1 MKKLFFPAIIVIS
14 LTFFACQSKPAADNS
29 ADESANVESAEQI
42 SEQPVEEAPL
52 AEEPTDSIPAT
63 DSLAT
68 DSLATDSLAVEPLA
82 EQPAPEQSVAEE
94 PLAEQPAPST
104 PSDKTE
110 IDGSDGNFV
119 AFVNEIVT
127 ADADGCIKIAFVL
140 DKVEESFVALVV
152 QIETLDGSRIAL
164 YPIKLAPGGTKGNVS
179 LCASS
184 GGVLSKL
191 TPGERYKLSFTR
203 TKRL

>member
-52 AEEPTDSIPAT
+52 SEEPTDSIP
-63 DSLAT
+63 AT

-94 PLAEQPAPST
+94 PAPST

-110 IDGSDGNFV
+110 IVGSDGNFV

-152 QIETLDGSRIAL
+152 QIETLDGSKIAL

>member
-29 ADESANVESAEQI
+29 ADESANVESAEPI
-42 SEQPVEEAPL
+42 SEQPLDEAPL

-68 DSLATDSLAVEPLA
+68 DSLAVESLA

-94 PLAEQPAPST
+94 PAPST
-104 PSDKTE
+104 PSGKTA
-110 IDGSDGNFV
+110 IDGSDGNYV
-119 AFVNEIVT
+119 ALVNEIVT

-140 DKVEESFVALVV
+140 DKVEESMVALVL
-152 QIETLDGSRIAL
+152 QIETLDGSKIAL

>member
-68 DSLATDSLAVEPLA
+68 DSLAVVPLA

-94 PLAEQPAPST
+94 PAPST

-110 IDGSDGNFV
+110 IVGSDGNFV

-152 QIETLDGSRIAL
+152 QIETLDGSEIAL

-203 TKRL
+203 AKRL

>member
-68 DSLATDSLAVEPLA
+68 DSLAVEPLA
-82 EQPAPEQSVAEE
+82 EQPAPKQSVAEE
-94 PLAEQPAPST
+94 PAPST

-110 IDGSDGNFV
+110 IVGSDGNFV

-152 QIETLDGSRIAL
+152 QIETLDGSKIAL

-203 TKRL
+203 AKRL

>member
-1 MKKLFFPAIIVIS
+1 MKKLFFPAIIVVS

-68 DSLATDSLAVEPLA
+68 DSLAVEPLA

-94 PLAEQPAPST
+94 PAPST

-110 IDGSDGNFV
+110 IVGSDGNFV

-152 QIETLDGSRIAL
+152 QIETLDGSKIAL

>member
-42 SEQPVEEAPL
+42 SEQPLEEAPL
-52 AEEPTDSIPAT
+52 AEEPTDSIP
-63 DSLAT
+63 AT

-94 PLAEQPAPST
+94 PAPST

-110 IDGSDGNFV
+110 IVGSDGNFV

-127 ADADGCIKIAFVL
+127 ADADGCIEIAFVL

-152 QIETLDGSRIAL
+152 QIETLDGSKIAL

>member
-68 DSLATDSLAVEPLA
+68 DSLAVEPLA

-94 PLAEQPAPST
+94 PVPST

-110 IDGSDGNFV
+110 IVGSDGNFV
-119 AFVNEIVT
+119 ALVNEIVT

-152 QIETLDGSRIAL
+152 QIETLDGSKIAL

>member
-52 AEEPTDSIPAT
+52 AEEPTDSIPAI
-63 DSLAT
+63 

-82 EQPAPEQSVAEE
+82 EQPAPEQPVAEE
-94 PLAEQPAPST
+94 PAPST

-110 IDGSDGNFV
+110 IVGSDGNFV

-152 QIETLDGSRIAL
+152 QIETLDGSKIAL

>member
-14 LTFFACQSKPAADNS
+14 LTFFACQSKPAADSS

-42 SEQPVEEAPL
+42 SEQPLDEAPL
-52 AEEPTDSIPAT
+52 AEEPTDSIP
-63 DSLAT
+63 AT

-94 PLAEQPAPST
+94 PAPST

-110 IDGSDGNFV
+110 IVGSDGNFV
-119 AFVNEIVT
+119 ALVNEIVT
-127 ADADGCIKIAFVL
+127 ADADGCIKVAFVL
-140 DKVEESFVALVV
+140 DKVEESIVALIL

-164 YPIKLAPGGTKGNVS
+164 YPIRLAPGGTKGNVS

-184 GGVLSKL
+184 GGVLSRL

-203 TKRL
+203 AKRQ

>member
-52 AEEPTDSIPAT
+52 SEEPTDSIP
-63 DSLAT
+63 AT

-94 PLAEQPAPST
+94 PAPST
-104 PSDKTE
+104 PSGKTA
-110 IDGSDGNFV
+110 IDGSDGNYV
-119 AFVNEIVT
+119 ALVNEIVT

-152 QIETLDGSRIAL
+152 QIETLDGSKIAL

-184 GGVLSKL
+184 GGVLSKI

>member
-52 AEEPTDSIPAT
+52 AEESTDSIP
-63 DSLAT
+63 AT

-94 PLAEQPAPST
+94 PAPST

-110 IDGSDGNFV
+110 IVGSDGNFV

-152 QIETLDGSRIAL
+152 QIETLDGSKIAL

>member
-68 DSLATDSLAVEPLA
+68 DSLAVVPLA

-94 PLAEQPAPST
+94 PAPST

-110 IDGSDGNFV
+110 IVGSDGNFV

-152 QIETLDGSRIAL
+152 QIETLDGSKIAL

-203 TKRL
+203 AKRL

>member
-42 SEQPVEEAPL
+42 SEQPLEEAPL
-52 AEEPTDSIPAT
+52 AEEPTDSIP
-63 DSLAT
+63 AT

-94 PLAEQPAPST
+94 PAPST

-110 IDGSDGNFV
+110 IVGSDGNFV
-119 AFVNEIVT
+119 ALVNEIVT

-152 QIETLDGSRIAL
+152 QIETLDGSKIAL

>member
-1 MKKLFFPAIIVIS
+1 MKKLFFPAIIVTS

-42 SEQPVEEAPL
+42 AEQPLEEAPL
-52 AEEPTDSIPAT
+52 AEEPTDSIP
-63 DSLAT
+63 AT

-94 PLAEQPAPST
+94 PAPSS

-110 IDGSDGNFV
+110 IVGSDGNFV

-127 ADADGCIKIAFVL
+127 ADADGCIEIAFVL

-152 QIETLDGSRIAL
+152 QIETLDGSKIAL

>member
-29 ADESANVESAEQI
+29 ADESANIESAEQI
-42 SEQPVEEAPL
+42 SEQPVEEARL
-52 AEEPTDSIPAT
+52 AEEPTDSIP
-63 DSLAT
+63 AT

-94 PLAEQPAPST
+94 PAPST

-110 IDGSDGNFV
+110 IVGSDGNFV

-152 QIETLDGSRIAL
+152 QIETLDGSKIAL

>member
-42 SEQPVEEAPL
+42 SEQPLEEAPL
-52 AEEPTDSIPAT
+52 AEEPTDSIP
-63 DSLAT
+63 AT

-94 PLAEQPAPST
+94 PLAEQSAPST

-110 IDGSDGNFV
+110 IVGSDGNFV
-119 AFVNEIVT
+119 ALVNEIVT

-152 QIETLDGSRIAL
+152 QIETLDGSKIAL

>member
-68 DSLATDSLAVEPLA
+68 DSLAVEPLA
-82 EQPAPEQSVAEE
+82 EQPAPEQPVAEE
-94 PLAEQPAPST
+94 PAPST

-110 IDGSDGNFV
+110 IVGSDGNFV

-152 QIETLDGSRIAL
+152 QIETLDGSKIAL
-164 YPIKLAPGGTKGNVS
+164 YPIKFAPGGTKGNVS

>member
-42 SEQPVEEAPL
+42 SELPVEEAPL
-52 AEEPTDSIPAT
+52 ADEPTDSIP
-63 DSLAT
+63 AT

-94 PLAEQPAPST
+94 PAPST

-110 IDGSDGNFV
+110 IVGSDGNFV

-127 ADADGCIKIAFVL
+127 ADADGCIQIAFVL

-152 QIETLDGSRIAL
+152 QIETLDGSKIAL

>member
-29 ADESANVESAEQI
+29 ADESANIESAEQI

-68 DSLATDSLAVEPLA
+68 DSLAVEPLA

-94 PLAEQPAPST
+94 PAPST

-110 IDGSDGNFV
+110 IVGSDGNFV

-152 QIETLDGSRIAL
+152 QIETLDGSKIAL

-203 TKRL
+203 AKRL

>member
-63 DSLAT
+63 DSI
-68 DSLATDSLAVEPLA
+68 ATDSLAVEPLA

-94 PLAEQPAPST
+94 PAPST

-110 IDGSDGNFV
+110 IVGSDGNFV

-152 QIETLDGSRIAL
+152 QIETLDGSKIAL

-203 TKRL
+203 AKRL

>member
-42 SEQPVEEAPL
+42 SEQAVEEAPL
-52 AEEPTDSIPAT
+52 AEEPTDSIP
-63 DSLAT
+63 AT

-94 PLAEQPAPST
+94 PAPST

-110 IDGSDGNFV
+110 IVGSDGNFV

-152 QIETLDGSRIAL
+152 QIETLDGSKIAL

-184 GGVLSKL
+184 GGVLSKI

>member
-42 SEQPVEEAPL
+42 SEQPLEEAPL
-52 AEEPTDSIPAT
+52 AEEPTDSIP
-63 DSLAT
+63 AT

-94 PLAEQPAPST
+94 PAPST

-110 IDGSDGNFV
+110 IVGSDGNFV

-152 QIETLDGSRIAL
+152 QIETLDGSKIAL

-203 TKRL
+203 AKRL

>member
-68 DSLATDSLAVEPLA
+68 DSLAVEPLA
-82 EQPAPEQSVAEE
+82 EQPAPEQPVAEE
-94 PLAEQPAPST
+94 PAPST

-110 IDGSDGNFV
+110 IVGSDGNFV

-152 QIETLDGSRIAL
+152 QIETLDGSKIAL

-191 TPGERYKLSFTR
+191 TPGEQYKLSFTR

>member
-29 ADESANVESAEQI
+29 ADESANVESAEPI
-42 SEQPVEEAPL
+42 SEQPLDEAPL
-52 AEEPTDSIPAT
+52 AEAPTDST
-63 DSLAT
+63 LAT
-68 DSLATDSLAVEPLA
+68 DSLATDSLAVQSLA

-94 PLAEQPAPST
+94 PAPST
-104 PSDKTE
+104 PSGKTA
-110 IDGSDGNFV
+110 IDGSDGNYV
-119 AFVNEIVT
+119 ALVNEIVT

-140 DKVEESFVALVV
+140 DKVEESMVALVL
-152 QIETLDGSRIAL
+152 QIETLDGSKIAL

>member
-29 ADESANVESAEQI
+29 ADESANVESAELI

-82 EQPAPEQSVAEE
+82 EQPALEQSVAEE
-94 PLAEQPAPST
+94 PAPLT

-110 IDGSDGNFV
+110 IVGSDGNFV

-127 ADADGCIKIAFVL
+127 ADADGCIQIAFVL

-152 QIETLDGSRIAL
+152 QIETLDGSKIAL

-191 TPGERYKLSFTR
+191 TPGERYRLSFTR

>member
-68 DSLATDSLAVEPLA
+68 DSLAVEPLA
-82 EQPAPEQSVAEE
+82 EQPAPEQPVAEE
-94 PLAEQPAPST
+94 PAPST

-110 IDGSDGNFV
+110 IVGSDGNFV
-119 AFVNEIVT
+119 ALVNEIVT

-152 QIETLDGSRIAL
+152 QIETLDGSKIAL

>member
-68 DSLATDSLAVEPLA
+68 DSLAVESLA

-94 PLAEQPAPST
+94 PAPST

-110 IDGSDGNFV
+110 IVGSDGNFV

-152 QIETLDGSRIAL
+152 QIETLDGSKIAL

-203 TKRL
+203 AKRL

>member
-1 MKKLFFPAIIVIS
+1 MKKLFFPAIIVTS

-42 SEQPVEEAPL
+42 SEQPVEEASL
-52 AEEPTDSIPAT
+52 AEEPTDSIP
-63 DSLAT
+63 AT

-94 PLAEQPAPST
+94 PAPST

-152 QIETLDGSRIAL
+152 QIETLDGSKIAL
-164 YPIKLAPGGTKGNVS
+164 YLIKLAPGGTKGNVS

-203 TKRL
+203 AKRL

>member
-42 SEQPVEEAPL
+42 SEQPLEEAPL
-52 AEEPTDSIPAT
+52 AEEPTDSIP
-63 DSLAT
+63 AT

-82 EQPAPEQSVAEE
+82 EQPAPEQSVAE
-94 PLAEQPAPST
+94 QPAPST

-110 IDGSDGNFV
+110 IVGSDGNFV
-119 AFVNEIVT
+119 ALVNEIVT

-140 DKVEESFVALVV
+140 DKVEESIVTLIL
-152 QIETLDGSRIAL
+152 QIETLDGSKIAL

-203 TKRL
+203 AKRQ

>member
-68 DSLATDSLAVEPLA
+68 DSLAVEPLA

-94 PLAEQPAPST
+94 PAPST

-110 IDGSDGNFV
+110 IVGSDGNFV

-152 QIETLDGSRIAL
+152 QIETLDGSKIAL

-184 GGVLSKL
+184 GGVLSKI

>member
-1 MKKLFFPAIIVIS
+1 MKKLFFPAIIVTS

-29 ADESANVESAEQI
+29 ADESANVESAEPI
-42 SEQPVEEAPL
+42 SEQPLDEAPL
-52 AEEPTDSIPAT
+52 AEEPTDSIP
-63 DSLAT
+63 AT

-94 PLAEQPAPST
+94 PAPST

-152 QIETLDGSRIAL
+152 QIETLDGSKIAL

>member
-52 AEEPTDSIPAT
+52 AEEPTDSIPAI
-63 DSLAT
+63 

-94 PLAEQPAPST
+94 PAPST

-152 QIETLDGSRIAL
+152 QIETLDGSKIAL

-203 TKRL
+203 AKRL

>member
-14 LTFFACQSKPAADNS
+14 LTFFACQSKPAADHS

-52 AEEPTDSIPAT
+52 AEEPTDSI
-63 DSLAT
+63 LAT

-94 PLAEQPAPST
+94 PAPST

-110 IDGSDGNFV
+110 IVGSDGNFV

-152 QIETLDGSRIAL
+152 QIETLDGSKIAL

>member
-42 SEQPVEEAPL
+42 SEQPLEEAPL

-68 DSLATDSLAVEPLA
+68 DSLAAEPLA

-94 PLAEQPAPST
+94 PAPST
-104 PSDKTE
+104 PSEKTE
-110 IDGSDGNFV
+110 IVGSDGNFV
-119 AFVNEIVT
+119 ALVNEIVT
-127 ADADGCIKIAFVL
+127 ADADGCIKVAFVL
-140 DKVEESFVALVV
+140 DKVEESNVALVL
-152 QIETLDGSRIAL
+152 QIETLDGSKIAL
-164 YPIKLAPGGTKGNVS
+164 YPIRLGPGGTKGNVS

-203 TKRL
+203 AKRQ

>member
-68 DSLATDSLAVEPLA
+68 DSLAVEPLA
-82 EQPAPEQSVAEE
+82 EQPAPEQPVAEE
-94 PLAEQPAPST
+94 PAPST

-152 QIETLDGSRIAL
+152 QIETLDGSKIAL

>member
-29 ADESANVESAEQI
+29 ADESANVESAEQL
-42 SEQPVEEAPL
+42 SEQPLEEASL
-52 AEEPTDSIPAT
+52 AEEPADSI
-63 DSLAT
+63 SAT

-94 PLAEQPAPST
+94 PAPST
-104 PSDKTE
+104 PSEKTE
-110 IDGSDGNFV
+110 IVGSDGNFV
-119 AFVNEIVT
+119 ALVNEIVT

-140 DKVEESFVALVV
+140 DKVEESIVALVL
-152 QIETLDGSRIAL
+152 QIETLDGSKIAL
-164 YPIKLAPGGTKGNVS
+164 YPIRLAPGGTKGNVS

-203 TKRL
+203 AKRF

>member
-14 LTFFACQSKPAADNS
+14 LTFFACQSKPAADHS

-42 SEQPVEEAPL
+42 SEQPLEEAPL
-52 AEEPTDSIPAT
+52 AEEPADSIP
-63 DSLAT
+63 AT

-94 PLAEQPAPST
+94 PAPST

-110 IDGSDGNFV
+110 IVGSDGNFV

-140 DKVEESFVALVV
+140 DKVEESMVALVV
-152 QIETLDGSRIAL
+152 QIETLDGSKIAL

>member
-68 DSLATDSLAVEPLA
+68 DSLAVEPLA

-94 PLAEQPAPST
+94 PAPST

-140 DKVEESFVALVV
+140 DKVEESCVALVV
-152 QIETLDGSRIAL
+152 QIETLDGSKIAL

-203 TKRL
+203 AKRL

>member
-1 MKKLFFPAIIVIS
+1 MKKLFFPAIIVTS
-14 LTFFACQSKPAADNS
+14 LTFFACQSKPAADHS

-68 DSLATDSLAVEPLA
+68 DSLAVEPLA

-94 PLAEQPAPST
+94 PLAEEPLAEEPAPST

-110 IDGSDGNFV
+110 IVGSDGNFV

-127 ADADGCIKIAFVL
+127 ADADGCIQIAFVL

-152 QIETLDGSRIAL
+152 QIETLDGSKIAL

>member
-68 DSLATDSLAVEPLA
+68 DSLAVVPLA

-94 PLAEQPAPST
+94 PAPST

-110 IDGSDGNFV
+110 IVGSDGNFV

-152 QIETLDGSRIAL
+152 QIETLDGSKIAL

-184 GGVLSKL
+184 GGVLSKI

-203 TKRL
+203 AKRL